1 MSTRSASWSQPASR
15 DPARVLVT
23 AGLAI
28 AAFVAVWLLI
38 HHGFYRDRQIV
49 DTPIYQRYGDAIA
62 KGQVPYRDFA
72 LEYPPGAM
80 PAFAIPAVLTP
91 GTNGKDYRDVF
102 EAEMVFC
109 GALILTLMLS
119 ILLGLG
125 AGRARTFGA
134 LAFAV
139 LAPLL
144 IGSVVLSRFDLWPA
158 LLVVAALAALVSDR
172 NRLGGA
178 ALGLAIAAKIYPAV
192 LVPVLA
198 VWVWRRAGRRE
209 ALVCLGVLGGVLLA
223 VFLPFVVL
231 SPHGVWH
238 SVTTQTSRPLQIE
251 TLGSGVLLVLHAVAG
266 LGVTM
271 QSSHGSQNLAGGG
284 PDALA
289 VLQTIAQA
297 AAVIAVWIWF
307 ARGPAD
313 RDRLVRAF
321 AAAVCAFIAFGK
333 VLSPQF
339 LIWLVPLV
347 PLVAG
352 RRGLAAGGLLAAAL
366 VTTQLWF
373 PFRYWDLVLHF
384 RTFPSFMVLLRDLL
398 LVALLAVLVS
408 ERRFAKPRSP

>member
-1 MSTRSASWSQPASR
+1 MNAPPASWSQPVSR

-28 AAFVAVWLLI
+28 AAFVAVWFLI
-38 HHGFYRDRQIV
+38 HHGFYRDSQIV
-49 DTPIYQRYGDAIA
+49 DTPIYQRYGDAVA

-72 LEYPPGAM
+72 LEYPPGAL
-80 PAFAIPAVLTP
+80 PAFVIPAVLTP
-91 GTNGKDYRDVF
+91 GTNGTDYRGVF

-109 GALILTLMLS
+109 GALVLTLMLS
-119 ILLGLG
+119 ILLRLE

-134 LAFAV
+134 LAFAA

-158 LLVVAALAALVSDR
+158 LLVVATLSALVSDR
-172 NRLGGA
+172 NRLGSA

-223 VFLPFVVL
+223 VFLPFVAL

-238 SVTTQTSRPLQIE
+238 SLTTQTSRPLQIE
-251 TLGSGVLLVLHAVAG
+251 TLGSGVLLVLHAAAG
-266 LGVTM
+266 VGVTM
-271 QSSHGSQNLAGGG
+271 QSSHGSQNLAGSG

-347 PLVAG
+347 PLVGG

-398 LVALLAVLVS
+398 LVALFAALIWPFD
-408 ERRFAKPRSP
+408 RRRGTVP